1 MCVTGWRV
9 DPGFCDLLPVEI
21 TSVTGVQ
28 LTDRQRVEAEVYNA
42 RVRESSAA
50 LRDDDLTVDAA
61 IPPFPNREHVDFL
74 SFALSRLGDVRGR
87 RLLEVGIGSGA
98 LSVHLALRGAQ
109 VTGIDVAEE
118 NVVVARRRATVN
130 GVAEKTSFR
139 VVPVEQLDDA
149 DATYD
154 GVIGNQVL
162 HHFELPIAMANIHR
176 MLRPGGRALFCE
188 PVLLLPQGLRRL
200 RDSGPVK
207 RVFPRKVDT
216 PTERSISPGDV
227 AVIRQVFPEAR
238 LRPFQIF
245 ARIQNFIE
253 LDDAWFARIEGID
266 RRILHTFPALTPL
279 ARFVVFEL
287 SVASTGEE
295 DR

>member
-1 MCVTGWRV
+1 MSDTLR
-9 DPGFCDLLPVEI
+9 
-21 TSVTGVQ
+21 
-28 LTDRQRVEAEVYNA
+28 LTDRQRVEADVYNA
-42 RVRESSAA
+42 RVRDSFAA
-50 LRDDDLTVDAA
+50 LRDDDLTVDASTA
-61 IPPFPNREHVDFL
+61 PFPNREHVDFL

-118 NVVVARRRATVN
+118 NVVVARRRAMVN
-130 GVAEKTSFR
+130 GVAEHTDFR
-139 VVPVEQLDDA
+139 VVPVEQLADP

-162 HHFELPIAMANIHR
+162 HHFELPIAMANIRR

-188 PVLLLPQGLRRL
+188 PVLLVPESLRRL
-200 RDSGPVK
+200 RDSAPVK
-207 RVFPRKVDT
+207 RVFPKKVDT
-216 PTERSISPGDV
+216 PTERSISPEDV
-227 AVIRQVFPEAR
+227 TIIRRVFPEAR

-253 LDDAWFARIEGID
+253 LDDAWFGRIEGFD
-266 RRILHTFPALTPL
+266 RRILRIFPAITPF

-287 SVASTGEE
+287 SVAPASEE
-295 DR
+295 ER

>member
-1 MCVTGWRV
+1 VEVPTVTGA
-9 DPGFCDLLPVEI
+9 
-21 TSVTGVQ
+21 Q
-28 LTDRQRVEAEVYNA
+28 LTDRQRVEADVYNA
-42 RVRESSAA
+42 RIRESSAV

-98 LSVHLALRGAQ
+98 LSVHLALRGAH

-118 NVVVARRRATVN
+118 NVVLARRRAAVN
-130 GVAEKTSFR
+130 GVAAQTNFR

-149 DATYD
+149 NATYD

-162 HHFELPIAMANIHR
+162 HHFDLPIAMTNIRR

-188 PVLLLPQGLRRL
+188 PVLLVPESLRRF
-200 RDSGPVK
+200 RDSEPVK
-207 RVFPRKVDT
+207 RVFPKKVDT
-216 PTERSISPGDV
+216 PTERSISRDDV
-227 AVIRQVFPEAR
+227 AVIRRVFPEAR

-245 ARIQNFIE
+245 ARIQNFVE
-253 LDDAWFARIEGID
+253 LDDAWFGRIEGID
-266 RRILHTFPALTPL
+266 RWILHTFPALAPL

-287 SVASTGEE
+287 STAPKGED

>member
-1 MCVTGWRV
+1 MRVPRWRLGTGL
-9 DPGFCDLLPVEI
+9 CILLPLE
-21 TSVTGVQ
+21 VTAVSGVQ
-28 LTDRQRVEAEVYNA
+28 LTDRQRVEADVYNA
-42 RVRESSAA
+42 RIRDSSAA
-50 LRDDDLTVDAA
+50 LRDDDLAVDSV

-130 GVAEKTSFR
+130 GVAERTDFR
-139 VVPVEQLDDA
+139 VVPVEQLADP

-154 GVIGNQVL
+154 GMIGNLVL
-162 HHFELPIAMANIHR
+162 HHFELAIAMANIRR
-176 MLRPGGRALFCE
+176 MLRPGGLALFCE
-188 PVLLLPQGLRRL
+188 PVLLMPESLRRL
-200 RDSGPVK
+200 RDSAPVK
-207 RVFPRKVDT
+207 RVFPKKVDT
-216 PTERSISPGDV
+216 PTERSISPDDV
-227 AVIRQVFPEAR
+227 SVIRRVFPEAR
-238 LRPFQIF
+238 LRPFQLF
-245 ARIQNFIE
+245 ARLQNFVE
-253 LDDAWFARIEGID
+253 LNDAWFGRIEDFD
-266 RRILHTFPALTPL
+266 RRILHTFPGLTPF

-287 SVASTGEE
+287 SATPASEV

>member
-1 MCVTGWRV
+1 MSDTLR
-9 DPGFCDLLPVEI
+9 
-21 TSVTGVQ
+21 
-28 LTDRQRVEAEVYNA
+28 LTDRQRVEADVYNA
-42 RVRESSAA
+42 RVRDSFAA
-50 LRDDDLTVDAA
+50 LRDDDLRVDAA
-61 IPPFPNREHVDFL
+61 TVPFPNREHVDFL

-118 NVVVARRRATVN
+118 NVVVARRRARVN
-130 GVAEKTSFR
+130 DVAERTDFR
-139 VVPVEQLDDA
+139 VVPVEQLADP

-162 HHFELPIAMANIHR
+162 HHFELPIAMANIQR

-188 PVLLLPQGLRRL
+188 PVLLVPQSIRRF
-200 RDSGPVK
+200 RDSAPVK
-207 RVFPRKVDT
+207 RVFPKKVDT
-216 PTERSISPGDV
+216 PTERSISPDDV
-227 AVIRQVFPEAR
+227 AIIRRVFPEAR

-245 ARIQNFIE
+245 ARIQNFVE
-253 LDDAWFARIEGID
+253 LDDAWFGRIEGLD
-266 RRILHTFPALTPL
+266 RRILRTFPALTPF

-287 SVASTGEE
+287 SAGPASEV